1 MEAVMRHKILFAA
14 LFGAALMAGPGLA
27 DEDCKA
33 PMSTWQPRAA
43 VAAKAESLGW
53 KVRRIRTDDGCYKV
67 YGYDAQGRRIEAEFD
82 PETLDLLEFE
92 VETDGP
98 DLDDGPQDDDE
109 EDHGF
114 LDQGPELAP
123 LVVTPARTA
132 EPATVLTPLVIPH
145 STQPAPARP
154 TNPLIGT
161 PKAVVN

>member
-1 MEAVMRHKILFAA
+1 MRHKILFAA

-43 VAAKAESLGW
+43 VAAKAEGLGW

-98 DLDDGPQDDDE
+98 DQDDGNLGEADE

-114 LDQGPELAP
+114 LDEGPELVP
-123 LVVTPARTA
+123 LVVRPAKIA
-132 EPATVLTPLVIPH
+132 KPATVLVPLVIPH

-154 TNPLIGT
+154 ANPLIGT